1 MDFDAILKFFQ
12 DIVDFIMGILER
24 AGVIAPKADDAE

>member
-12 DIVDFIMGILER
+12 DIVDFVMGILER
-24 AGVIAPKADDAE
+24 AGVITEKAE

>member
-12 DIVDFIMGILER
+12 DIVDFVMGILEKV
-24 AGVIAPKADDAE
+24 GVITGDAE

>member
-12 DIVDFIMGILER
+12 DIVDFIMGILEKV
-24 AGVIAPKADDAE
+24 GVIAGDAE